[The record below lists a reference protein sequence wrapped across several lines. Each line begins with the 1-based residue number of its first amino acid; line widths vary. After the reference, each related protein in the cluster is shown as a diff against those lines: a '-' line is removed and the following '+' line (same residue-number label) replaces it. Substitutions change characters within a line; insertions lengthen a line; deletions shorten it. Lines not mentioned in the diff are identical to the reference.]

1 MNKKKIIIL
10 IVLVLII
17 ALAAVVC
24 LTPVPKSL
32 IDNQNNAVVPVDTIS
47 DNEMYKPKPIPL
59 EMMNN
64 QEKETLNISTTNGDR
79 IQVLQREAD
88 GSIAVYRVINSDA
101 DILTEY

>member
-10 IVLVLII
+10 AALILIV

-32 IDNQNNAVVPVDTIS
+32 IDNRNNAVVPVDTIS

-59 EMMNN
+59 EMMDDR
-64 QEKETLNISTTNGDR
+64 EKETFNISPTTYKR
-79 IQVLQREAD
+79 IQVLQRNVD
-88 GSIAVYRVINSDA
+88 GSVAVYRIINSDA